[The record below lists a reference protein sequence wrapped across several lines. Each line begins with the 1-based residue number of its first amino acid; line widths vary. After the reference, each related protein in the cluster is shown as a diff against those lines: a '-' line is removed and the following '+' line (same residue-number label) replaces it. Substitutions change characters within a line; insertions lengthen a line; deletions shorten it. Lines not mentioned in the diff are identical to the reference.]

1 VKLTHTITDVHGIEV
16 GHAQDD
22 KVLTGCTVIL
32 CRKGAVAGVDVRG
45 GAPGTRETD
54 LLDPINLVQKVHA
67 IVLAGGSAFG
77 LEAATGVM
85 HYLEEKKIGFN
96 TGTAKVPIVPS
107 AILYDLNIGHA
118 SARPDSAMGYFAA
131 SQASSAP
138 PAEGNIGAG
147 TGASVGK
154 MRGMKYAMKSG
165 IGTWSANI
173 NGVIIGAL
181 VAVNAIGDVIDPKTG
196 TKIAGLR
203 SGPTLDWMK
212 KNQSRSAVKSNTV
225 IGAVA
230 TNAKLTK
237 AEATK
242 VAQMAQDGLAQS
254 IRPAH
259 TMLDGDTIFA
269 LATGEKKADVSMVGA
284 VAAEAMAEAI
294 LRAVKMAKPA
304 GGLPGLYRK

>member
-1 VKLTHTITDVHGIEV
+1 MKFNHTITDVRGIEV

-22 KVLTGCTVIL
+22 EGLTGCTVIL
-32 CRKGAVAGVDVRG
+32 SRKGAVAGVDVRG

-77 LEAATGVM
+77 LEAATGVTR
-85 HYLEEKKIGFN
+85 YLEERKIGLS
-96 TGTAKVPIVPS
+96 TGTVKVPIVPS
-107 AILYDLNIGHA
+107 AILYDLNLGHA
-118 SARPDSAMGYFAA
+118 SVRPDSAMGYFAA
-131 SQASSAP
+131 SQASSTP
-138 PAEGNIGAG
+138 PAEGNVGAG

-165 IGTWSANI
+165 VGTWSVNI

-181 VAVNAIGDVIDPKTG
+181 VAVNAIGDVIDPSTG
-196 TKIAGLR
+196 IKIAGLR
-203 SGPTLDWMK
+203 SGSTLNWMK
-212 KNQSRSAVKSNTV
+212 KNQARSAIKSNTV
-225 IGAVA
+225 IGVVA

-242 VAQMAQDGLAQS
+242 VAQMAQNGLAQS

-259 TMLDGDTIFA
+259 TMFDGDTIFA
-269 LATGEKKADVSMVGA
+269 LATGGKKADVSMVGA
-284 VAAEAMAEAI
+284 FAAEVMAEAI
-294 LRAVKMAKPA
+294 LRAVKMAKSA
-304 GGLPGLYRK
+304 GGLPGLGTA